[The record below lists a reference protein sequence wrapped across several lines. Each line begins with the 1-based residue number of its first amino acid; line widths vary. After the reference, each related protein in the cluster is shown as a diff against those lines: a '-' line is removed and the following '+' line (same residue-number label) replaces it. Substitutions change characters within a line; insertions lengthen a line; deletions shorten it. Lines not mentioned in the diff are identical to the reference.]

1 MEKKETAPRLRL
13 ETLDVRKLKLVFFW
27 VFALGLTAHGYRFMN
42 PNFNHDSLYSL
53 YEQGPELMISVGRF
67 LRPVYRLLRGNLT
80 LPAFG
85 GILAL
90 VYLSFASYLLV
101 ELLDIQNS
109 WLIGLVCGVLTVN
122 STMSLMNATYMTDTD
137 AYCLSFLLAVL
148 GVWALKRWKHGS
160 LLLVLFC
167 FLSLGIYQAYVSTA
181 VFLLLLLGLEDLLRG
196 KPIKQVYGRLI
207 KEMLL
212 VLASIICYYVVM
224 KLTQRLSY
232 VQEAD
237 IYNTVSSLPPL
248 SVREVLHRIRACIVS
263 GAMWSVL
270 PIGPVAHNQWLIRI
284 LNVMMGALAVL
295 CLLSIMRR
303 RGLKAGSVWGIVG
316 IVAAMPFGLNVSTLI
331 SGLYHWLTMYSMNL
345 LYLMVLVLVQMS
357 DGDRGTRV
365 KRMVWAVMAAVM
377 VYDGCLCANEL
388 YLKKE
393 MESEATLSTFTRIID
408 RMENTPDFNPRSTR
422 VAMVGEMI
430 YSPLS
435 EQRPGIA
442 NDATGMWFNFSVSY
456 YDTCV
461 AYLTYYLG
469 YPAECVSEEEVIALE
484 KDPRVMEMPP
494 FPAQGSVRMV
504 DDVMV
509 VKLAEPV
516 EETEE

>member
-196 KPIKQVYGRLI
+196 KPVKQVYGTLV
-207 KEMLL
+207 KEML
-212 VLASIICYYVVM
+212 SIAAAILCYYAGT
-224 KLTQRLSY
+224 KLAQWLCH

-237 IYNTVSSLPPL
+237 IYNTVSSLHPL

-263 GAMWSVL
+263 CAMWAVL
-270 PIGPVAHNQWLIRI
+270 PIGPVAHFQWLIRTI
-284 LNVMMGALAVL
+284 NVLMGALAVL

-331 SGLYHWLTMYSMNL
+331 SGMYHWLTMYSLNL
-345 LYLMVLVLVQMS
+345 LYVMVLVLAQMS
-357 DGDRGTRV
+357 DGDRGARV
-365 KRMVWAVMAAVM
+365 KRLLWAVMAAVM
-377 VYDGCLCANEL
+377 LYDGCLCANEF

-422 VAMVGEMI
+422 VAMVGELI
-430 YSPLS
+430 HSPLS
-435 EQRPGIA
+435 VQRPGIA

-516 EETEE
+516 GETEK

>member
-1 MEKKETAPRLRL
+1 M
-13 ETLDVRKLKLVFFW
+13 
-27 VFALGLTAHGYRFMN
+27 
-42 PNFNHDSLYSL
+42 
-53 YEQGPELMISVGRF
+53 
-67 LRPVYRLLRGNLT
+67 
-80 LPAFG
+80 
-85 GILAL
+85 
-90 VYLSFASYLLV
+90 
-101 ELLDIQNS
+101 
-109 WLIGLVCGVLTVN
+109 
-122 STMSLMNATYMTDTD
+122 
-137 AYCLSFLLAVL
+137 
-148 GVWALKRWKHGS
+148 
-160 LLLVLFC
+160 
-167 FLSLGIYQAYVSTA
+167 GIYQAYVSTA

-196 KPIKQVYGRLI
+196 KPVKQVYGTLV
-207 KEMLL
+207 KEMLAIAAAIL
-212 VLASIICYYVVM
+212 CYYAGT
-224 KLTQRLSY
+224 KLAQWLCH
-232 VQEAD
+232 VQETD
-237 IYNTVSSLPPL
+237 VYNTVSSLPPL
-248 SVREVLHRIRACIVS
+248 SVREVLSRIRACIAS

-408 RMENTPDFNPRSTR
+408 RMENTPGFEPRSTR

-442 NDATGMWFNFSVSY
+442 NDATGLWFNFSVSY
-456 YDTCV
+456 YDTYV

-469 YPAECVSEEEVIALE
+469 YPAECVSEKEVIALE